1 MREGRARPHTLAFGS
16 YLVAMTAALLIHSSW
31 AYAAFFGGLL
41 AVQVLL
47 TLRATPDPGSG
58 WTIAADAFYPVA
70 LNTAFPAMAGAVPA
84 VRPMRFDA
92 ALFALDARFL
102 GGSWSLRLEPLTGPV
117 LTEVMSLCYL
127 FFMPLLFF
135 HLVRYFFWRRHLRA
149 GFMGGLFTVY
159 GIGFLGYLL
168 VPAAGPH
175 VAFARLFSTPLEG
188 GFFWHLNHA
197 MVTAG
202 SNGVDVFPSL
212 HTAVSVFILA
222 FAYRHARREFWWLLI
237 PVAGICVSTVYLRY
251 HYLID
256 VICGLVLAFIGLA
269 AAIHVE
275 RRHRVTEREINATRS
290 VIR

>member
-1 MREGRARPHTLAFGS
+1 MTLTALEINELAQFRTQQFASDRKKWDILSAIWYGRHADLYPDEFPSKGVQQQAGLVRRSWKMFARHVGKAPTIYVSPLKETAGAKDDADRLEKIAINYNRVWALQRKAKALGVFSVGFGACGVG
-16 YLVAMTAALLIHSSW
+16 LVADPRIGYPQLLIE
-31 AYAAFFGGLL
+31 
-41 AVQVLL
+41 
-47 TLRATPDPGSG
+47 DPRNCLPGAG
-58 WTIAADAFYPVA
+58 WDSTS
-70 LNTAFPAMAGAVPA
+70 VP
-84 VRPMRFDA
+84 
-92 ALFALDARFL
+92 
-102 GGSWSLRLEPLTGPV
+102 
-117 LTEVMSLCYL
+117 
-127 FFMPLLFF
+127 
-135 HLVRYFFWRRHLRA
+135 
-149 GFMGGLFTVY
+149 

-175 VAFARLFSTPLEG
+175 VAFARLFPTPLEG

-275 RRHRVTEREINATRS
+275 PRHRVTEREINATRC